1 MTIGHAWNAAVRRTV
16 AAVVA
21 VSLVTCGC
29 AAPERDAD
37 VPVPAANRSAD
48 PLRPWLSVAAVRIVA
63 ATDPLGMPLPR
74 APAQLGHLMHPVSAA
89 MLGNDVY
96 VLDAGLNGLFR
107 YDISQEVLVRIGTI
121 TVAPGAKVRVLGDHT
136 LLVLDPV
143 GRRVLRLDRIGR
155 ILRVY
160 ADELN
165 LRQPVAMAADETEQ
179 LLFVADGV
187 LHRIVAFRLGT
198 GAAFPIV
205 PLSTERDRVHAI
217 SAIASADRVLHVV
230 DPVMRQVVVL
240 GYDGRILRV
249 FGHGDL
255 TRPHGIAVDAQGRT
269 WVLDEGQPVLRL
281 FEGGRMAMPIEGVAS
296 RLTSVADIAIGGG
309 AMAIAE
315 SGARRV
321 QVLRFGQGA
330 ARSR

>member
-1 MTIGHAWNAAVRRTV
+1 MTIRYSRHAAVRCALT
-16 AAVVA
+16 ALWVVA
-21 VSLVTCGC
+21 LIGC
-29 AAPERDAD
+29 AAPERDVDA
-37 VPVPAANRSAD
+37 PVLAARRSID
-48 PLRPWLSVAAVRIVA
+48 TLRPWLSVSAVRIVA

-74 APAQLGHLMHPVSAA
+74 TPAQLGHLMHPSSAA
-89 MLGNDVY
+89 MLGNDLY
-96 VLDAGLNGLFR
+96 LLDAGLNGLFR
-107 YDISQEVLVRIGTI
+107 YDVNQEVLVRIGTI
-121 TVAPGAKVRVLGDHT
+121 VAAPGAKVRVLSDHT

-143 GRRVLRLDRIGR
+143 GRRVLRLDRAGR

-160 ADELN
+160 ADEFN
-165 LRQPVAMAADETEQ
+165 LRQPVAIAADETEQ
-179 LLFVADGV
+179 LLFVADGT

-205 PLSTERDRVHAI
+205 PIATERERIHAI
-217 SAIASADRVLHVV
+217 AAMASGDRVLHVV
-230 DPVMRQVVVL
+230 DPVMRQIVVL

-269 WVLDEGQPVLRL
+269 WVLDEGAPVLKL
-281 FEGGRMAMPIEGVAS
+281 FEGGRMAPPIEGAAS
-296 RLTSVADIAIGGG
+296 RLTSAADIAIGGG
-309 AMAIAE
+309 AMTIAE

-321 QVLRFGQGA
+321 QVLRFSPAA